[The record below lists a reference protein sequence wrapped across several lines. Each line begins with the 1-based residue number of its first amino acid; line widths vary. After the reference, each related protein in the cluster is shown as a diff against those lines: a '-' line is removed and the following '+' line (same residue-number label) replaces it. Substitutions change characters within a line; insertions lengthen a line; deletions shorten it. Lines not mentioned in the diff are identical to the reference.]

1 MNSLTEINEP
11 LTSIDFWG
19 NEIYYPDSD
28 GQPMAETD
36 FHRNLILELIKTLE
50 IFFAESPEVYVTGN
64 IMFYYVEH
72 DPKQVVSPDVMV
84 FFGVPK
90 GERRSYKTWEENDV
104 VPSVVIEISS
114 LGTWSKDRIEKRLL
128 YELLGVKE
136 YYIFN
141 PLTPRKVPV
150 FVAYVLE
157 DGAFVPVSVENNRV
171 KSDILNLELVVSN
184 KTLRLFNPET
194 NDFLKNA
201 EELAIE
207 NEKVIGENSH
217 LKAEIERLKALLEK
231 NS

>member
-84 FFGVPK
+84 CFGISK

-184 KTLRLFNPET
+184 KTLRLFNPQSNE
-194 NDFLKNA
+194 FLKNA
-201 EELAIE
+201 EELAVE
-207 NEKVIGENSH
+207 NEN
-217 LKAEIERLKALLEK
+217 LKFEIERLKTLLEK

>member
-114 LGTWSKDRIEKRLL
+114 LGTWSKDHRKASALRTARRERVLYFQSADTKKSSRFCGLRFRRRCVRSRFSRKQSRQKRHF
-128 YELLGVKE
+128 EFGISRFKQNFTIV
-136 YYIFN
+136 
-141 PLTPRKVPV
+141 
-150 FVAYVLE
+150 
-157 DGAFVPVSVENNRV
+157 
-171 KSDILNLELVVSN
+171 
-184 KTLRLFNPET
+184 
-194 NDFLKNA
+194 
-201 EELAIE
+201 
-207 NEKVIGENSH
+207 
-217 LKAEIERLKALLEK
+217 
-231 NS
+231 